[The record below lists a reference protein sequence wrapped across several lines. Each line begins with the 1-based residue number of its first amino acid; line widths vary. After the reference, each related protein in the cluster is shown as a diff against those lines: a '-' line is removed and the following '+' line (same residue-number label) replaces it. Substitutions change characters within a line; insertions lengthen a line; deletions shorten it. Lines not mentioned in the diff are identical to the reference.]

1 MTQQNNQIATKAIE
15 PEILENTKATKENSL
30 DALKKAAD
38 ILDFTLHFN
47 FKSAG
52 IVKDCRIDELPPETL
67 AILFDYG
74 TRKLND
80 KVNSLYA
87 MDSNDLPRAALVERV
102 WTEALEG
109 RLGERRAQNSGHVG
123 LRNYILSYLR
133 QHGATAKKL
142 EPFKGATP
150 QAIINTIYS
159 GKDEAGR
166 EKILAEFIRRYEES
180 LKAIELADIE
190 F

>member
-15 PEILENTKATKENSL
+15 PEILESPRE
-30 DALKKAAD
+30 LKTNCLEAFQKAAE
-38 ILDFTLHFN
+38 LLNYTLHFN

-52 IVKDCRIDELPPETL
+52 LVKDCRLADLPAETL
-67 AILFDYG
+67 AILLDYG

-87 MDSNDLPRAALVERV
+87 MDSNELPRAALVERV
-102 WTEALEG
+102 WTEAIEG
-109 RLGERRAQNSGHVG
+109 RLGERRAQSSGHVG

-159 GKDEAGR
+159 SKDEAGR
-166 EKILAEFIRRYEES
+166 EKILAEFTRRYEES

>member
-1 MTQQNNQIATKAIE
+1 MTKQNNQRASQGLEATAE
-15 PEILENTKATKENSL
+15 LL
-30 DALKKAAD
+30 DY
-38 ILDFTLHFN
+38 TLHFN

-52 IVKDCRIDELPPETL
+52 IVKDCRIADLPPETL
-67 AILFDYG
+67 AILLDYG

-87 MDSNDLPRAALVERV
+87 MDSNEMPRSALVERV
-102 WTEALEG
+102 WAEALEG
-109 RLGERRAQNSGHVG
+109 RLGERRAQSSGHVG
-123 LRNYILSYLR
+123 LRNYILAYLR

-150 QAIINTIYS
+150 QAIINSIYA
-159 GKDEAGR
+159 GKDAAGR
-166 EKILAEFIRRYEES
+166 EKILAEFTRRYEES

>member
-1 MTQQNNQIATKAIE
+1 MTKQNNQNEMKEIE
-15 PEILENTKATKENSL
+15 IETQDNLNEMAALL
-30 DALKKAAD
+30 DY
-38 ILDFTLHFN
+38 TLHFN

-52 IVKDCRIDELPPETL
+52 IVKDCKLHELPPQTL
-67 AILFDYG
+67 AILLDYG

-87 MDSNDLPRAALVERV
+87 MDSNEQTREALVDRV
-102 WTEALEG
+102 WDEALQG
-109 RLGERRAQNSGHVG
+109 KLGERRAQSFGHVG
-123 LRNYILSYLR
+123 LRNYILAYLR

-150 QAIINTIYS
+150 QAIINTIYAT
-159 GKDEAGR
+159 KDEAGKQ
-166 EKILAEFIRRYEES
+166 KILDEFNRRYMES
-180 LKAIELADIE
+180 LKAIELAEIE

>member
-1 MTQQNNQIATKAIE
+1 MTQNNQLTTKAIE
-15 PEILENTKATKENSL
+15 GEILESPREVEASSL
-30 DALKKAAD
+30 GKLQAAARL
-38 ILDFTLHFN
+38 LDYTLHFN

-52 IVKDCRIDELPPETL
+52 VEKDCRISDLPPETL
-67 AILFDYG
+67 AILLDYG

-87 MDSNDLPRAALVERV
+87 MDSNELPRSALVERV
-102 WTEALEG
+102 WAEALEG
-109 RLGERRAQNSGHVG
+109 RLGERRAQSSGHVG
-123 LRNYILSYLR
+123 LRNYILAYLR

-150 QAIINTIYS
+150 QAIINAIYA
-159 GKDEAGR
+159 GKDAAGR
-166 EKILAEFIRRYEES
+166 EKILAEFTRRYEES
-180 LKAIELADIE
+180 LKAIELAEIE

>member
-1 MTQQNNQIATKAIE
+1 MTKQNNQNEMEAKEIE
-15 PEILENTKATKENSL
+15 ISTQERLQEMAALL
-30 DALKKAAD
+30 DY
-38 ILDFTLHFN
+38 TLHFN

-52 IVKDCRIDELPPETL
+52 LVKDCKLADLPAETL
-67 AILFDYG
+67 AILLDYG

-87 MDSNDLPRAALVERV
+87 MDSNELTRSALVDRV
-102 WTEALEG
+102 WEEALQG
-109 RLGERRAQNSGHVG
+109 KLGERRAQSSGHVG
-123 LRNYILSYLR
+123 LRNYILAYLR

-150 QAIINTIYS
+150 QAIINTIYA

-166 EKILAEFIRRYEES
+166 QKILDEFSRRYEES
-180 LKAIELADIE
+180 LKAIELAEIE

>member
-1 MTQQNNQIATKAIE
+1 MTQNNQIATKVIE
-15 PEILENTKATKENSL
+15 PEILENTQEVIANSQDKL
-30 DALKKAAD
+30 DKMASL
-38 ILDFTLHFN
+38 LNYTLHFN

-52 IVKDCRIDELPPETL
+52 VVKDCRISDLPAETL
-67 AILFDYG
+67 AILLDYG

-87 MDSNDLPRAALVERV
+87 MDSNEAPRSALVERV
-102 WTEALEG
+102 WAEALEG
-109 RLGERRAQNSGHVG
+109 RLGERRAQSSGHVG
-123 LRNYILSYLR
+123 LRNYILAYLR

-150 QAIINTIYS
+150 QAIINSVYA

-166 EKILAEFIRRYEES
+166 EKILAEFTRRYEDS

>member
-1 MTQQNNQIATKAIE
+1 MTKTITEQNNQSAFKTIE
-15 PEILENTKATKENSL
+15 ESCLE
-30 DALKKAAD
+30 ALKEAAS
-38 ILDFTLHFN
+38 ILDYTLHFN

-52 IVKDCRIDELPPETL
+52 LVKDCRLADLPAETL
-67 AILFDYG
+67 AILLDYG

-87 MDSNDLPRAALVERV
+87 MDSNELPRSALVERV
-102 WTEALEG
+102 WAEALEG
-109 RLGERRAQNSGHVG
+109 RLGERRAQSSGHVG

-159 GKDEAGR
+159 GKDESGR
-166 EKILAEFIRRYEES
+166 EKILAEFTRRYEES

>member
-1 MTQQNNQIATKAIE
+1 MVLFETQGDFKMTKQNETKEIEIEAQNNLNEMAA
-15 PEILENTKATKENSL
+15 LL
-30 DALKKAAD
+30 DY
-38 ILDFTLHFN
+38 TLHFN

-52 IVKDCRIDELPPETL
+52 IVKDCKLHELPPQTL
-67 AILFDYG
+67 AILLDYG

-87 MDSNDLPRAALVERV
+87 MDSNEQSREALVERV
-102 WTEALEG
+102 WEEALQG
-109 RLGERRAQNSGHVG
+109 KLGERRAQSSGHVG
-123 LRNYILSYLR
+123 LRNYILAYLR

-150 QAIINTIYS
+150 QAIVNTIYS

-166 EKILAEFIRRYEES
+166 EKILDEFNRRYEES